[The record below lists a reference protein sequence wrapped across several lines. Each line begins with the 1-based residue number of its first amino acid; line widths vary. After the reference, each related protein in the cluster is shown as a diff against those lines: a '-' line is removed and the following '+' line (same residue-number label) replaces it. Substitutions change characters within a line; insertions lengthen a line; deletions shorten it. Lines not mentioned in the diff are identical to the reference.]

1 MHTLSAVP
9 RATVLGGS
17 AAAAALLAIS
27 APWSASAF
35 TSLFALLALAFLAG
49 SAGSVLDEHAAA
61 IVDATPRT
69 LRWRTTVRLVALVV
83 PSAVW
88 CGGVALRTLR
98 SADPAPLA
106 LLPAGLVVLVVAVTA
121 AAVLR
126 RLGHTTPSEL
136 AAPLTGVLVLG
147 LGLFHPL
154 SRWVSV
160 VPFHAVSSAQRMV
173 WTAVIAVCATALL
186 FATRDPYRWRRF
198 S

>member
-1 MHTLSAVP
+1 MLSAIP
-9 RATVLGGS
+9 RATVLRGS

-35 TSLFALLALAFLAG
+35 TSLATLLALALLAG
-49 SAGSVLDEHAAA
+49 SAASVLDEHAAG

-69 LRWRTTVRLVALVV
+69 LRWRTTVRLVAMVV

-106 LLPAGLVVLVVAVTA
+106 LLPAGLVVLTVAVTA

-136 AAPLTGVLVLG
+136 AAPLTGALVIG
-147 LGLFHPL
+147 LGLFHPM

-160 VPFHAVSSAQRMV
+160 IPVDAASSAQRMV
-173 WTAVIAVCATALL
+173 WTVLITACATALL
-186 FATRDPYRWRRF
+186 ISTRDPYRWRQF